1 MVLDR
6 FDQLNRVLPITYTDH
21 VIGEAI
27 PDLVIWIRSGK
38 KKVAFVVDLKA
49 ETGIKEEFQVQV
61 ERYIKELK
69 KQMHH
74 KDQEVYS
81 KGLVI
86 NLVKEKTSKKLTEGF
101 EEIDGVQVL
110 EVRV

>member
-6 FDQLNRVLPITYTDH
+6 FDQLNRFLLITYTDH
-21 VIGEAI
+21 VIGEAN
-27 PDLVIWIRSGK
+27 PDLVIWIRNGK
-38 KKVAFVVDLKA
+38 KRIAFVVDLKA
-49 ETGIKEEFQVQV
+49 EPGIKEEFQVQV

-74 KDQEVYS
+74 KDQEVYP

-86 NLVKEKTSKKLTEGF
+86 NFVKEKTSKKLTNVPVG
-101 EEIDGVQVL
+101 
-110 EVRV
+110 